1 MQSMDGSTD
10 DTDAALVAELS
21 EMRNPISNESP
32 VNDGLESLGDDVN
45 EVNGKKRKL
54 KQYEDLLQDAGLSAD
69 LPRKVNKTQGE
80 TSEARRE
87 SHKIIEQKRRQKI
100 NDKINE
106 LRELLNYPDGSQNK
120 AVVLQAA
127 VDNIK
132 NLKLVCSKLLSSHR
146 QLQEDYLHVLAEN
159 ERIRKLN
166 PPIDGS
172 QEPKCSQFQ
181 TTPSDKNGT
190 VGAADG
196 DSAKKHRLQLPF
208 AADNR
213 LPDLNMPVLYD
224 ESVYPTATRIY
235 SYGNGREGFNVQGVP
250 SSVPYGQDSVLHS
263 MTSEP
268 DNNGRQTTKNQPL
281 LQQEQTVRT

>member
-21 EMRNPISNESP
+21 EMRNPISIESP

-54 KQYEDLLQDAGLSAD
+54 KQ
-69 LPRKVNKTQGE
+69 KVNKTQGE

-132 NLKLVCSKLLSSHR
+132 NLKLYAANCCRVIDSFK
-146 QLQEDYLHVLAEN
+146 
-159 ERIRKLN
+159 RI
-166 PPIDGS
+166 I
-172 QEPKCSQFQ
+172 C
-181 TTPSDKNGT
+181 
-190 VGAADG
+190 
-196 DSAKKHRLQLPF
+196 
-208 AADNR
+208 
-213 LPDLNMPVLYD
+213 MC
-224 ESVYPTATRIY
+224 
-235 SYGNGREGFNVQGVP
+235 
-250 SSVPYGQDSVLHS
+250 
-263 MTSEP
+263 
-268 DNNGRQTTKNQPL
+268 
-281 LQQEQTVRT
+281 